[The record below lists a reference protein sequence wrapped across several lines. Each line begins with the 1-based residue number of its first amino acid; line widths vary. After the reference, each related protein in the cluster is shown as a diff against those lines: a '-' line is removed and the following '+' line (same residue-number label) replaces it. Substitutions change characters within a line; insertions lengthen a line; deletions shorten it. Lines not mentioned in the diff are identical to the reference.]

1 MATTATEQNILD
13 FLVNDLLYDKDL
25 GSLGP
30 TDPLIEG
37 GLLDSLGVMR
47 VVTFCEET
55 FGIELAD
62 TDVVPENFESV
73 AAIAKLI
80 DSVKK

>member
-25 GSLGP
+25 GKLGP
-30 TDPLIEG
+30 NDPLIEG

-47 VVTFCEET
+47 VVSFCEET

-73 AAIAKLI
+73 TAIARLI
-80 DSVKK
+80 DQKK

>member
-13 FLVNDLLYDKDL
+13 FLVNDLLYDNDL
-25 GSLGP
+25 GKLG
-30 TDPLIEG
+30 TADPLIEG

-47 VVTFCEET
+47 VVTYCEET

-62 TDVVPENFESV
+62 TDVVPENFETV
-73 AAIAKLI
+73 QAIAKLV
-80 DSVKK
+80 DSKK

>member
-1 MATTATEQNILD
+1 MSATEQNIID

-25 GSLGP
+25 DKLAPS
-30 TDPLIEG
+30 DPLIEG

-47 VVTFCEET
+47 VVSFCEET

-62 TDVVPENFESV
+62 TDVVPENFETVS
-73 AAIAKLI
+73 AIAKLI
-80 DSVKK
+80 DAKQK